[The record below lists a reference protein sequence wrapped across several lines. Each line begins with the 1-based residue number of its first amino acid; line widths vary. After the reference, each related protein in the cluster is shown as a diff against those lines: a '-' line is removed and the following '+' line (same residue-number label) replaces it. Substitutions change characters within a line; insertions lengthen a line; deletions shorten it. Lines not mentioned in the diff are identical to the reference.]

1 MTMPCSRPPG
11 VVVGGGERISA
22 AASQVLPHFH
32 RSQPV
37 RSSVVSRRAA
47 LALTLCTLLLAG
59 CFTGKRPYFS
69 DSETFPPGSSS
80 GDPAVDAVL
89 ARLDNPT
96 TGPATAAYTV
106 LTKYGNSTAP
116 ALVALSPGKRSIT
129 VGNTRYIQTES
140 TAVTCTEDRSIP
152 CVDGFD
158 PQRIS
163 DTLITVD
170 FYASDT
176 AKRLR
181 RDAAAK
187 LGPAIGHQDIIADQ
201 PATCV
206 DVPVV
211 GGTAVYCALASGLL
225 AKLDDGDVAIT
236 LTLYGESVDDAAF
249 TPPA

>member
-11 VVVGGGERISA
+11 VVVGGGERPSRTLRRP
-22 AASQVLPHFH
+22 LPHF
-32 RSQPV
+32 RWSDPV

-69 DSETFPPGSSS
+69 NNETFPPGSSS

-89 ARLDNPT
+89 ARFDGVT
-96 TGPATAAYTV
+96 TGPATAAYNV
-106 LTKYGNSTAP
+106 LTKYGNVTNP
-116 ALVALSPGKRSIT
+116 ALVALSPGKRSVM
-129 VGNTRYIQTES
+129 VGNTRYIQTED
-140 TAVTCTEDRSIP
+140 TAVTCTEDRSIA

-158 PQRIS
+158 AQRIS
-163 DTLITVD
+163 DTLLTVD
-170 FYASDT
+170 FYAADT

-187 LGPAIGHQDIIADQ
+187 IGPATGYDDVIADQ

-211 GGTAVYCALASGLL
+211 GGTAVYCVLANGLL
-225 AKLDDGDVAIT
+225 AKVDDGDVFVT
-236 LTLYGESVDDAAF
+236 LTVFGESVDESVF
-249 TPPA
+249 TPPV

>member
-1 MTMPCSRPPG
+1 
-11 VVVGGGERISA
+11 
-22 AASQVLPHFH
+22 
-32 RSQPV
+32 
-37 RSSVVSRRAA
+37 VSRRAA

-69 DSETFPPGSSS
+69 DTETFPPGSSS
-80 GDPAVDAVL
+80 GDPAIDAVL

-96 TGPATAAYTV
+96 TGPATAAYNV
-106 LTKYGNSTAP
+106 LTKYGNTTTP
-116 ALVALSPGKRSIT
+116 ALLALSPGKRSIT
-129 VGNTRYIQTES
+129 VGNTRFIQTET

-163 DTLITVD
+163 DTLVTVD
-170 FYASDT
+170 FYAADT

-181 RDAAAK
+181 RDASAK
-187 LGPAIGHQDIIADQ
+187 LGPAVGHEDVIAGQ
-201 PATCV
+201 QATCV

-211 GGTAVYCALASGLL
+211 GGTAVYCAVASGLL

-236 LTLYGESVDDAAF
+236 LTLYGDSVDAAAF